1 MVYKDD
7 KKELSKLSIHDVN
20 TKKYRQRVYQ
30 EAKGVIIG
38 KSTELLE
45 LEISSIIVK
54 STELQSFPSG
64 NLFLVED
71 LTFRKLY
78 DIL

>member
-45 LEISSIIVK
+45 LEIFHIIKNLDSLLKEAVK
-54 STELQSFPSG
+54 YFWQGT
-64 NLFLVED
+64 
-71 LTFRKLY
+71 
-78 DIL
+78 

>member
-20 TKKYRQRVYQ
+20 TKYTRRVYQ